1 MTNALDPPER
11 LGVETGSIRDM
22 NGNGLPP
29 TETTETPVAGV
40 PAHGGI
46 GRPHLHERLLDAD
59 ELDQL
64 QVLRAAVEPSAPIYA
79 AILSVLVAAKERYQ
93 VEVRTEQLAAELSQA
108 GHDVSHLAQQLVQ
121 LEDWGAV
128 TWTQDT
134 NRVARLEEFR
144 RRRELWHL
152 TPAGQA
158 AHDAVV
164 RVLGAAEQ
172 SGSLQRALFRDI
184 RENLEDLAAAVDDGD
199 ATATYLRLRDL
210 DGSLR
215 DLAANARD
223 FHATMGEL
231 RREHEVAPERFLAYK
246 HLLIDYLQQ
255 FLDEVIRHRLTIAAR
270 ISDVERRGVDRV
282 VQLATEGDDSAG
294 LFVDV
299 DLAAR
304 WNDRWEGLVAWF
316 RPGLGRPSGVE
327 ELSGATTSAIRDL
340 MALLRRL
347 TESATR
353 PITRASEL
361 RHLARW
367 FLRSDADEAH
377 RLFDASFGLAQP
389 IHLAAAMIDPDAESG
404 GASWWEADPVEVP
417 VTLRRYGKRAA
428 PPPPRPA
435 DDFSGVKEGLADE
448 HGRYRAA
455 RAEAASGL
463 GARPVEDRRLPR
475 GEFALL
481 LELLDRGLHRRPL
494 AGEFAVEVEA
504 EGVRLSLATADVTT
518 HVHGP
523 GGALTLD
530 GLALEVQRA

>member
-1 MTNALDPPER
+1 M
-11 LGVETGSIRDM
+11 
-22 NGNGLPP
+22 
-29 TETTETPVAGV
+29 
-40 PAHGGI
+40 
-46 GRPHLHERLLDAD
+46 
-59 ELDQL
+59 
-64 QVLRAAVEPSAPIYA
+64 QVLRAAVEPSAPHYL
-79 AILSVLVAAKERYQ
+79 AILSLLVAAKERYQ
-93 VEVRTEQLAAELSQA
+93 VEMRTDQIAAELAAA
-108 GHDVSHLAQQLVQ
+108 GHDVSHLAQQLSQ
-121 LEDWGAV
+121 LEEWGAV

-134 NRVARLEEFR
+134 NRVARLEDFR

-152 TPAGQA
+152 TPASQA
-158 AHDAVV
+158 AHDAVI

-184 RENLEDLAAAVDDGD
+184 RENLDGLAAAVDHQD

-255 FLDEVIRHRLTIAAR
+255 FLDEVIRHRMAIAER
-270 ISDVERRGVDRV
+270 IGAVEERGIERV
-282 VQLATEGDDSAG
+282 VELAAEGDDSTG
-294 LFVDV
+294 LFADV

-304 WNDRWEGLVAWF
+304 WSDRWEGLVAWF
-316 RPGLGRPSGVE
+316 RPGRGRPSGVE

-367 FLRSDADEAH
+367 FLRCDADEAH
-377 RLFDASFGLAQP
+377 RLFDASFGMAGPL
-389 IHLAAAMIDPDAESG
+389 HLATDVADPQAEPG
-404 GASWWEADPVEVP
+404 GSSWWDADPVEVP
-417 VTLRRYGKRAA
+417 VTLRRFGRRSPA
-428 PPPPRPA
+428 PPPRPA
-435 DDFSGVKEGLADE
+435 DDFSGVKERLAAE
-448 HGRYRAA
+448 HARHLAA
-455 RAEAASGL
+455 RSEAASGL
-463 GARPVEDRRLPR
+463 GSRPVEDRRLRP

-494 AGEFAVEVEA
+494 AGGFTVEVEA
-504 EGVRLSLATADVTT
+504 EGIRMTLATAEVTT
-518 HVHGP
+518 RVDGP

-530 GLALEVQRA
+530 GLALGVQRT

>member
-1 MTNALDPPER
+1 MTTDTAAGTAGTPPA
-11 LGVETGSIRDM
+11 GSSSTR
-22 NGNGLPP
+22 GS
-29 TETTETPVAGV
+29 
-40 PAHGGI
+40 
-46 GRPHLHERLLDAD
+46 GRPALHQQLLEVG

-64 QVLRAAVEPSAPIYA
+64 QVLRAAVEPSAPHYA
-79 AILSVLVAAKERYQ
+79 AILSLLVAAKERYQ
-93 VEVRTEQLAAELSQA
+93 VEVRTDQIAAELSAA
-108 GHDVSHLAQQLVQ
+108 GHDVSHLAQQLSQ
-121 LEDWGAV
+121 LEEWGAV

-134 NRVARLEEFR
+134 NRVGRLEEFR

-158 AHDAVV
+158 SHDAVV
-164 RVLGAAEQ
+164 QVLGAAEH

-184 RENLEDLAAAVDDGD
+184 RENLEGLAAAVDRRD

-210 DGSLR
+210 DSALR

-255 FLDEVIRHRLTIAAR
+255 FLDEVIRHRLTIAAQ
-270 ISDVERRGVDRV
+270 ISDVEQRGVDRV
-282 VQLATEGDDSAG
+282 VRLAAEGDDSAS
-294 LFVDV
+294 LFADI
-299 DLAAR
+299 DLAAG
-304 WNDRWEGLVAWF
+304 WHDRWEGLVAWF
-316 RPGLGRPSGVE
+316 RPGSGRPSGVE

-389 IHLAAAMIDPDAESG
+389 IHLAAAVVDPDAETG
-404 GASWWEADPVEVP
+404 GDSWWEADPVEVP

-435 DDFSGVKEGLADE
+435 DDFSVVKEGLANE
-448 HGRYRAA
+448 HGRHRAA

-463 GARPVEDRRLPR
+463 GARPVQDRRLPR

-494 AGEFAVEVEA
+494 AGKFAVEVEA
-504 EGVRLSLATADVTT
+504 EGIRLSLATGDVTT
-518 HVHGP
+518 RVRGP
-523 GGALTLD
+523 GGALTLE
-530 GLALEVQRA
+530 GLVLEVQRV